1 MASSAEG
8 EPGQAEPP
16 EAFRVLVVD
25 DDASVCASVVTL
37 LNSRGHEAMGACS
50 GAEALGRLQTEYF
63 DVLLCDVRMPDMS
76 GLELLTKALDLHP
89 GMPVLMLSGVS
100 DVSTARDAL
109 HRGAMDY
116 LTKPIELDELDRSVK
131 AAARRRRTLAA
142 SQPADT
148 ENVELQGGPL
158 DKRRV
163 RIEDSR
169 FMLWV
174 VKQADGQHVWAAINP
189 PTTLPEGSTL
199 LGGYAYSATDN
210 AMHWLPA
217 GV

>member
-1 MASSAEG
+1 M
-8 EPGQAEPP
+8 PQ
-16 EAFRVLVVD
+16 RLLIVD
-25 DDASVCASVVTL
+25 DDDAILDAA
-37 LNSRGHEAMGACS
+37 R
-50 GAEALGRLQTEYF
+50 EALRKGEREIVVAHDAASALRALDRWRP
-63 DVLLCDVRMPDMS
+63 DVVLCDVRMPDMS

-100 DVSTARDAL
+100 DVSTARNAL

-142 SQPADT
+142 SHPADT
-148 ENVELQGGPL
+148 ENVELRGGPL

>member
-8 EPGQAEPP
+8 EAGQADLPD
-16 EAFRVLVVD
+16 AFRVLVVD

-37 LNSRGHEAMGACS
+37 LNSRGHEAVGACS

-89 GMPVLMLSGVS
+89 GMPVLMLSGMS
-100 DVSTARDAL
+100 AASTARDAL

-131 AAARRRRTLAA
+131 AAARRRRSLAVPL
-142 SQPADT
+142 PADT
-148 ENVELQGGPL
+148 ENVELRGGPL

-163 RIEDSR
+163 RIEDEPASEAEGR
-169 FMLWV
+169 LLTCV
-174 VKQADGQHVWAAINP
+174 VNKLGDPDRKIASKVGGAANGVITRVSVFLVADV
-189 PTTLPEGSTL
+189 S
-199 LGGYAYSATDN
+199 
-210 AMHWLPA
+210 
-217 GV
+217 

>member
-1 MASSAEG
+1 MASSAEEDQG
-8 EPGQAEPP
+8 EAGPP

-37 LNSRGHEAMGACS
+37 LDARGHEAVGACS
-50 GAEALGRLQTEYF
+50 GAEAYARLQAEYF
-63 DVLLCDVRMPDMS
+63 DVLLCDVIMPEMS
-76 GLELLTKALDLHP
+76 GLELLTKALALYP
-89 GMPVLMLSGVS
+89 GMPVLMLSGIS
-100 DVSTARDAL
+100 DVATARDAL

-116 LTKPIELDELDRSVK
+116 LTKPIELDELDRAVQ

-142 SQPADT
+142 PHTADT
-148 ENVELQGGPL
+148 KNVELRGGPL

-174 VKQADGQHVWAAINP
+174 VKRADGQHVWPAIDP
-189 PTTLPEGSTL
+189 PTTLADGSTL

-210 AMHWLPA
+210 AMHWKPTS
-217 GV
+217 V

>member
-1 MASSAEG
+1 MASSAE
-8 EPGQAEPP
+8 EQPGRADSR

-25 DDASVCASVVTL
+25 DEASVCAAVVTL
-37 LNSRGHEAMGACS
+37 LISRGHDAVGACS
-50 GAEALGRLQTEYF
+50 GAEALTLLQAEYF
-63 DVLLCDVRMPDMS
+63 DVLLCDVRMPDIS
-76 GLELLTKALDLHP
+76 GLDLLTKALDLHP

-116 LTKPIELDELDRSVK
+116 LTKPIELDELDRSVT

-142 SQPADT
+142 PHPEDIK
-148 ENVELQGGPL
+148 NVELRGGPL

-174 VKQADGQHVWAAINP
+174 VMQADGQHVWAAIDP

-199 LGGYAYSATDN
+199 LGAYAYSATDN
-210 AMHWLPA
+210 AMHWKRTVA
-217 GV
+217 